1 MKRKIKILIAEDEAI
16 NALSMQRALTM
27 SGYKVCE
34 LISTGEEA
42 VEVAKLE
49 KPDLVI
55 MDIILNGSV
64 NGIEAAREIRS
75 RSDIPIL
82 FITGYDER
90 KLIQQIKSIPSS
102 TYLIKPITP
111 KVLISAI
118 TRALYNENK

>member
-42 VEVAKLE
+42 VEAVKQE

-64 NGIEAAREIRS
+64 NGIEAARKMRS

>member
-16 NALSMQRALTM
+16 NALSMQRALKM

-42 VEVAKLE
+42 VDAVKQE

-55 MDIILNGSV
+55 MDVILNGNV

-75 RSDIPIL
+75 QSDIPIV
-82 FITGYDER
+82 FITGYEER
-90 KLIQQIKSIPSS
+90 KLIQQLKSIPLS

-111 KVLISAI
+111 KILNSAI
-118 TRALYNENK
+118 TEAL

>member
-1 MKRKIKILIAEDEAI
+1 MKRKIKILIVEDEAI
-16 NALSMQRALTM
+16 NAFSMQRALIM

-34 LISTGEEA
+34 LVSTGEEA
-42 VEVAKLE
+42 VAAAKQE

-75 RSDIPIL
+75 RSDTPIL

-102 TYLIKPITP
+102 TYLIKPTTP
-111 KVLISAI
+111 KALEAAI
-118 TRALYNENK
+118 IQALQNENR

>member
-1 MKRKIKILIAEDEAI
+1 MD
-16 NALSMQRALTM
+16 
-27 SGYKVCE
+27 
-34 LISTGEEA
+34 A
-42 VEVAKLE
+42 VKQE

-64 NGIEAAREIRS
+64 NGIEAASEIRS

-111 KVLISAI
+111 KVLNSAI
-118 TRALYNENK
+118 TEAL